1 MHWNDYRRRISNA
14 KCIEICNVCH
24 SFKETEVLKQIN
36 LSVKKGEIFGLLG
49 PSGAG
54 KTTLINIIT
63 GQLHPSEG
71 KSIIQGVDSALLSG
85 DEYKKIGIM
94 MDHFGLYERM
104 SCYDN
109 LKFYAKLDGNSNDE
123 IDERINRIL
132 KEIALLEVKNRPVAK
147 LSKGMKNRLSFARA
161 ILRRPDILF
170 LDEPTCGLDPN
181 TTEELHKRILEEK
194 ARGTTIFLTTHNMH
208 EAQKLCDH
216 VALLHE
222 GIIVAYGNPSELCR
236 KYNHQRRFLI
246 HLKNGE
252 DVELGHERDS
262 ADTIANYLKN
272 DELET
277 IHTTEPDL
285 ETIFME
291 LTGGKLNQ

>member
-1 MHWNDYRRRISNA
+1 MQNA
-14 KCIEICNVCH
+14 IEICNVCH

-71 KSIIQGVDSALLSG
+71 KSIIQGVDSTLLSG

-123 IDERINRIL
+123 MKERINRIL
-132 KEIALLEVKNRPVAK
+132 KEIALFEVKNRSVAK

-161 ILRRPDILF
+161 ILRKPDILF

>member
-1 MHWNDYRRRISNA
+1 MQNA
-14 KCIEICNVCH
+14 IEICNVCH

-147 LSKGMKNRLSFARA
+147 LSKGMKNRLSFARV

>member
-1 MHWNDYRRRISNA
+1 MQNA
-14 KCIEICNVCH
+14 IEICNVCH

-71 KSIIQGVDSALLSG
+71 KSIIQGVDSTLLSG

-123 IDERINRIL
+123 MKERINRIL
-132 KEIALLEVKNRPVAK
+132 KEIALFEVKNRPVAK
-147 LSKGMKNRLSFARA
+147 LSKGMKNRLSFARV